1 LHFRI
6 IANVWAGFEDEDVR
20 FGELVGEARG
30 EEAGGGAGTD
40 ENEVVGSGL
49 LAGHFGRKWSMVDV
63 VK

>member
-1 LHFRI
+1 
-6 IANVWAGFEDEDVR
+6 VWAGFEDEDVR